1 MTPPLKIAAPKGE
14 GKAAVRMLPTEA
26 IQSWDALSLR
36 EFIDRVANA
45 EIAPAGGSA
54 AVVGVALAAA
64 LVRKVA
70 RSSQN
75 PAIAGTTAAQAGK
88 LRARAVQLIEAD
100 AEAFTLARTALWER
114 HQLDPRTRDT
124 EIGTKLARTAKVL
137 LAISEVSA
145 DVAQLALDMSKHA
158 HPDLRPDL
166 AVASLLAEAGAATG
180 LHLVEINLGV
190 QPGDE
195 RLSRAQALLADAR
208 TVREALLPGA

>member
-1 MTPPLKIAAPKGE
+1 
-14 GKAAVRMLPTEA
+14 MLPTEA
-26 IQSWDALSLR
+26 TQSWEALSLR
-36 EFIDRVANA
+36 EFIDSVADA

-70 RSSQN
+70 RASHD
-75 PAIAGTTAAQAGK
+75 PGIAGGTAAQAAK
-88 LRARAVQLIEAD
+88 LRARASALIEAD
-100 AEAFTLARTALWER
+100 AEAFTLARTALWQR

-124 EIGTKLARTAKVL
+124 EIGAKLAETTKVL
-137 LAISEVSA
+137 LTISEVSA
-145 DVAQLALDMSKHA
+145 DVARLALDTRDHA

-166 AVASLLAEAGAATG
+166 AVACLLAEAGAATG

-208 TVREALLPGA
+208 SAREALLEGR

>member
-1 MTPPLKIAAPKGE
+1 
-14 GKAAVRMLPTEA
+14 MLPTEA
-26 IQSWDALSLR
+26 TQPWEALSLR
-36 EFIDRVANA
+36 EFIDSVANA

-70 RSSQN
+70 LASQD
-75 PAIAGTTAAQAGK
+75 AGIAGGTAAQAGK
-88 LRARAVQLIEAD
+88 LRARAVDLIEAD
-100 AEAFTLARTALWER
+100 AEAFMLARTALWQR

-124 EIGTKLARTAKVL
+124 EIGAKLAETAKVL

-145 DVAQLALDMSKHA
+145 DVAQLALATRDDA
-158 HPDLRPDL
+158 DADLRPDL
-166 AVASLLAEAGAATG
+166 AVACLLAEAGAATG

-208 TVREALLPGA
+208 SAREALLPRA